1 MIISCFN
8 LSVKL
13 FKLIIPPPPQ
23 EPKLSAARRIVTE
36 WSDYD
41 EEMQRLAQD
50 IAKDRAEDR
59 TLAQDKAQPVT
70 KDEL

>member
-1 MIISCFN
+1 M
-8 LSVKL
+8 
-13 FKLIIPPPPQ
+13 
-23 EPKLSAARRIVTE
+23 IVTE

-70 KDEL
+70 KDELWARRARATKDEL